1 MDRLPSLKFAKRFTE
16 DTLHHYSPRGLLLYF
31 LALALIPAV
40 IIGLV
45 KGHVMSI
52 IVNATG
58 FALYCL
64 AAMLLRRGLAAEAS
78 TRMNRWLNATKWPLK
93 LISAL
98 LVALTTGLL
107 AVLGAQQSLPVSLIY
122 GVGALLGMYLSYGF
136 DRPKP
141 FQLTEAHGY
150 SGDEIRQTLT
160 GALATIK
167 TIEQANRKIL
177 NSELNQ
183 RIDSICEIA
192 EGVIS
197 ELEADPRGIRRAR
210 KFLNV
215 YLDSVKQVTEGYAK
229 THRQSASQE
238 LEQNFRQALD
248 AIESAFQEQQQ
259 KLLEDDMFDLDVKI
273 EVLTAQLKR
282 EGIM

>member
-16 DTLHHYSPRGLLLYF
+16 DTLHQYSPRGLLLYF

-52 IVNATG
+52 IVNATA

-64 AAMLLRRGLAAEAS
+64 AAMLLRRGLAAEAPA
-78 TRMNRWLNATKWPLK
+78 RMNRWLNSTKWPLK
-93 LISAL
+93 LIAAL
-98 LVALTTGLL
+98 LVAGTTGLL
-107 AVLGAQQSLPVSLIY
+107 AALGARQSLPVSLIY
-122 GVGALLGMYLSYGF
+122 SVGALLGMYLSYGF

-141 FQLTEAHGY
+141 VQLTEAHGY
-150 SGDEIRQTLT
+150 SGDEIRQTLA
-160 GALATIK
+160 GAFATIK
-167 TIEQANRKIL
+167 TIEQANRKIF

-192 EGVIS
+192 EAVIA

-229 THRQSASQE
+229 THRQTASQE
-238 LEQNFRQALD
+238 LEQNFRQALE
-248 AIESAFQEQQQ
+248 AIESAFQEQRQ
-259 KLLEDDMFDLDVKI
+259 KLLEEDMFDLDVKI